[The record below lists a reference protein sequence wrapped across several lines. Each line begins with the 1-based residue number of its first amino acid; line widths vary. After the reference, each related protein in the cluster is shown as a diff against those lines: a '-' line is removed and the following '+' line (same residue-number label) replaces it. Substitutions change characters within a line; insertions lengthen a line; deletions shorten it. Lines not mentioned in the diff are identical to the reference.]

1 MPPNQ
6 SPQPS
11 QFPSDYLNQIAAP
24 AQVKTLNPMILWGL
38 IAGVLILAIIVVT
51 TVTSSGGGPSPSSLS
66 AIATK
71 FDALKVV
78 SDDAE
83 KKIQSSELR
92 VINSSLNLSLTNAN
106 RDLQEPLKLQ
116 EISLKDKKNT
126 SISAVRTEFEEL
138 DGRLEDARLNGIYDR
153 TYAREIGYQLTTL
166 RSDMVVLYKKTRST
180 SLKSALESADANL
193 KPLAEDFSSF
203 NGS

>member
-1 MPPNQ
+1 
-6 SPQPS
+6 
-11 QFPSDYLNQIAAP
+11 
-24 AQVKTLNPMILWGL
+24 MILWGL

-51 TVTSSGGGPSPSSLS
+51 AVTSSGGGPSPSSLS

>member
-51 TVTSSGGGPSPSSLS
+51 AVTSSGGGPSPSSLS